1 MASEQTSQQDRAT
14 QRKEPRDS
22 RVRPEPPVNSGPAL
36 LNDGL
41 ELVRDSHC

>member
-1 MASEQTSQQDRAT
+1 MASEQTSPPESSTR
-14 QRKEPRDS
+14 RESPRDS
-22 RVRPEPPVNSGPAL
+22 RVPAKPSPNNGPPL